1 MVTRKLEKDTAK
13 FNEMMVERN
22 KIIDKLSLYDDE
34 LADMYLMEENIP
46 DALLKQKIR
55 KILLSK

>member
-34 LADMYLMEENIP
+34 LADMYLMEENKNP
-46 DALLKQKIR
+46 K
-55 KILLSK
+55 